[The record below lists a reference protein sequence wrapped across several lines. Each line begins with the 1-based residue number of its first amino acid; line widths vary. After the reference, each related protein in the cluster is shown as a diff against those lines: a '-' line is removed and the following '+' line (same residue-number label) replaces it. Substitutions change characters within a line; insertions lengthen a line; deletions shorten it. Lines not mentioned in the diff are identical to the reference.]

1 MSGRARLK
9 HQTDSLQRTR
19 RMSLFVA
26 SSSLP
31 NPNSISIPVFMLN
44 VFSLTVTNYILI
56 HEMHFTE
63 ETVWLVRVW
72 HELPQWKNKSERW
85 WKQLFV
91 FVFPLSCWW
100 KLAAIQES
108 QWWLWAVKFCRLDS
122 VQPFFLSLFNISSL
136 TSWKTNL
143 WISICCRSLSTSR
156 QLCFHA

>member
-1 MSGRARLK
+1 MSGRVRLK

-72 HELPQWKNKSERW
+72 HKWEMMKAVVCFCFSSVMLVEISCNTGIS
-85 WKQLFV
+85 LV
-91 FVFPLSCWW
+91 ALSN
-100 KLAAIQES
+100 LS
-108 QWWLWAVKFCRLDS
+108 
-122 VQPFFLSLFNISSL
+122 FFLSFFNISSL

>member
-1 MSGRARLK
+1 MSGRVRLK

-63 ETVWLVRVW
+63 EAVWLVRVW
-72 HELPQWKNKSERW
+72 HKWEMMKAVVCFCFSSVMLVEISCDTGIS
-85 WKQLFV
+85 LV
-91 FVFPLSCWW
+91 ALSN
-100 KLAAIQES
+100 LS
-108 QWWLWAVKFCRLDS
+108 
-122 VQPFFLSLFNISSL
+122 FFLSFFNISSL

>member
-1 MSGRARLK
+1 MSGRVRLK

-72 HELPQWKNKSERW
+72 HKWEMMKAVVCFCFSSVMLVEISCDTGIS
-85 WKQLFV
+85 LV
-91 FVFPLSCWW
+91 ALSN
-100 KLAAIQES
+100 LS
-108 QWWLWAVKFCRLDS
+108 
-122 VQPFFLSLFNISSL
+122 FFLSFFNISSL